1 MRSVKSAF
9 ALLLT
14 RVTEPRQP
22 ATLHKKGGSV
32 KRTISAMRG
41 KGSLTHNSRQF
52 IAENVDSSR
61 TPLNIEYCNEDI
73 RTVYHKLFDDALARY
88 NEKQTRKDRIIDDYY
103 EKIRT
108 GKQEKLF
115 EELIIQIGNKDDMS
129 AISENG
135 QLARQILD
143 EYMQS
148 FQQRNPTLRVFS
160 AHLHMDEATPH
171 LHIDFIP
178 FTTGSK
184 RGLETRVSLKKALEA
199 LGFAGGTKSHTE
211 LNQWIESEKQV
222 LASIM
227 AQHDIEWEQKGTHE
241 EHLSVLDYKKQE
253 RSKEVAALE
262 NQIDTLQEQ
271 TAVAATTL
279 SEKQEQLDD
288 IAPILKN
295 TEKFVRKYDDP
306 ERLLPEAGMLESG
319 KAFREKKALPILGKL
334 LKYARSL
341 FRENTELKAKVQ
353 KLEKENTAFKSANWN
368 HTHEMVRLKMENR
381 ELKKDKST
389 LDALVGRIGN
399 DVLQKLLSETPKEQ
413 PKHKEESL

>member
-1 MRSVKSAF
+1 M
-9 ALLLT
+9 
-14 RVTEPRQP
+14 
-22 ATLHKKGGSV
+22 

-41 KGSLTHNSRQF
+41 KGSLTHNRRDF

-61 TPLNIEYCNEDI
+61 TPLNIEYRNEDI
-73 RTVYHKLFDDALARY
+73 RAVYHELFDDALARY
-88 NEKQTRKDRIIDDYY
+88 NEKQTRRDRVIDDYY

-108 GKQEKLF
+108 GKQEKPF
-115 EELIIQIGNKDDMS
+115 EELIIQIGNKDDMNAS
-129 AISENG
+129 SENG
-135 QLARQILD
+135 QLARQMLD

-211 LNQWIESEKQV
+211 LNQWIEAEKQV

-227 AQHDIEWEQKGTHE
+227 ARHDIEWEQKGTHE

-262 NQIDTLQEQ
+262 TQIGALQEQ
-271 TAVAATTL
+271 TATAETML

-295 TEKFVRKYDDP
+295 TEKFVQKYDAP

-368 HTHEMVRLKMENR
+368 HANEIVKLKMENR
-381 ELKKDKST
+381 ELKKDKGK

-399 DVLQKLLSETPKEQ
+399 DVLQKLLKETPKEQ
-413 PKHKEESL
+413 PKHKEKSL

>member
-1 MRSVKSAF
+1 M
-9 ALLLT
+9 
-14 RVTEPRQP
+14 
-22 ATLHKKGGSV
+22 

-41 KGSLTHNSRQF
+41 KGSLSHNRRDF

-61 TPLNIEYCNEDI
+61 TPLNVEYCNEDI
-73 RTVYHKLFDDALARY
+73 RAVYHELFDDALAHY
-88 NEKQTRKDRIIDDYY
+88 NEKQTRKDRVIDDYY

-108 GKQEKLF
+108 GKQEKPF
-115 EELIIQIGNKDDMS
+115 EELIIQIGNKDDMNAS
-129 AISENG
+129 SENG
-135 QLARQILD
+135 QLARQMLD

-199 LGFAGGTKSHTE
+199 LGFMGGTKSHTE

-227 AQHDIEWEQKGTHE
+227 ARHDIEWEQKGTHE

-271 TAVAATTL
+271 TAVAATAL

-341 FRENTELKAKVQ
+341 FRENTELKARVQ

-368 HTHEMVRLKMENR
+368 HTHEMVRLQMENR

-389 LDALVGRIGN
+389 LDALVSRIGN

-413 PKHKEESL
+413 PKHKEKSL

>member
-1 MRSVKSAF
+1 M
-9 ALLLT
+9 
-14 RVTEPRQP
+14 
-22 ATLHKKGGSV
+22 

-41 KGSLTHNSRQF
+41 KGSLTHNRRDF

-61 TPLNIEYCNEDI
+61 TPLNIEYHNEDI
-73 RTVYHKLFDDALARY
+73 RAVYHELFDDALARY
-88 NEKQTRKDRIIDDYY
+88 NEKQTRRDRVIDDYY
-103 EKIRT
+103 EKIRM

-115 EELIIQIGNKDDMS
+115 EELIIQIGNKDDMNAS
-129 AISENG
+129 SENG
-135 QLARQILD
+135 QLARQMLD

-148 FQQRNPTLRVFS
+148 FQERNPTLRVFS

-211 LNQWIESEKQV
+211 LNQWIEAEKQA

-227 AQHDIEWEQKGTHE
+227 ARHDIEWEQKGTHE

-262 NQIDTLQEQ
+262 TQIDALQEQ
-271 TAVAATTL
+271 TATAETML
-279 SEKQEQLDD
+279 SERQEQLDD

-368 HTHEMVRLKMENR
+368 HTHEMVRLKMENQ
-381 ELKKDKST
+381 ELHKAKDK

-413 PKHKEESL
+413 PKHKEKSL